1 MVPRTPT
8 PFGEQVQMI
17 LEALAGLIMNT
28 MVTTN
33 TAGQNILKGVMT
45 YNKIEQMKM
54 NDSWKA
60 SLHEESYQILK
71 DAIKEAG
78 KQ

>member
-1 MVPRTPT
+1 
-8 PFGEQVQMI
+8 MI
-17 LEALAGLIMNT
+17 VDLLLGLIMNT

-45 YNKIEQMKM
+45 YNKIEQMKK
-54 NDSWKA
+54 NDSWKG

>member
-1 MVPRTPT
+1 
-8 PFGEQVQMI
+8 MI
-17 LEALAGLIMNT
+17 VDLLLGLIMNT

>member
-17 LEALAGLIMNT
+17 LEALVGLIMNT

-45 YNKIEQMKM
+45 YNKIEQMKK
-54 NDSWKA
+54 NDSWKG
-60 SLHEESYQILK
+60 SLHEEAHQILK

-78 KQ
+78 K

>member
-17 LEALAGLIMNT
+17 LEALVGLIMNT

-45 YNKIEQMKM
+45 YNKIEQMKK
-54 NDSWKA
+54 NDSWKG

>member
-1 MVPRTPT
+1 
-8 PFGEQVQMI
+8 MI
-17 LEALAGLIMNT
+17 LEALVGLIMNT
-28 MVTTN
+28 VVTTN

-45 YNKIEQMKM
+45 YNKIEQMKN